1 MPLTTAGRNFI
12 AQAIMNDS
20 PTFFDNSNAYLGA
33 GDSSDAFDVSDTD
46 LQALSSPPGKV
57 RKAMEAT
64 YPQRAA
70 NVLTFRSLF
79 GTSDANFAW
88 EEWGLFNAL
97 SGGVMLS
104 RKVESLGT
112 KASTQSWQ
120 LTADITVTIGS

>member
-1 MPLTTAGRNFI
+1 MPLTNAGRNFI

-33 GDSSDAFDVSDTD
+33 GDDNTAFDAAQTD
-46 LQALSSPPGKV
+46 LQASSNKV

-64 YPQRAA
+64 YPQRSN
-70 NVLTFRSLF
+70 NVLTLRSLF
-79 GTSDANFAW
+79 GTSDANFDW
-88 EEWGLFNAL
+88 EEWAVFNGS

-112 KASTQSWQ
+112 KANTQSWQ
-120 LTADITVTIGS
+120 LTAELTVAIGS

>member
-33 GDSSDAFDVSDTD
+33 GDSNTAFDAAQTD
-46 LQALSSPPGKV
+46 LQAASNKV

-64 YPQRAA
+64 YPQRST

-88 EEWGLFNAL
+88 EEWALFNGS
-97 SGGVMLS
+97 SGGTMLS
-104 RKVESLGT
+104 RKAESLGT
-112 KASTQSWQ
+112 KANTQSWQ
-120 LTADITVTIGS
+120 LTADITVAIGS

>member
-33 GDSSDAFDVSDTD
+33 GDSNTAFDAAQTD
-46 LQALSSPPGKV
+46 LQAASNKV

-64 YPQRAA
+64 YPQRST

-79 GTSDANFAW
+79 GTSDANFDW
-88 EEWGLFNAL
+88 EEWGLFNA
-97 SGGVMLS
+97 SSSGVMLS

-112 KASTQSWQ
+112 KANTQSWQ
-120 LTADITVTIGS
+120 LTAEITVAIGS